1 MDRERVSEDFKEI
14 LDITYK
20 YCKYIYDDDDV
31 AKAAQQINAKAY
43 QVVKLLKLKSGSE
56 TPLHGSLKKGR

>member
-1 MDRERVSEDFKEI
+1 MDRERASEDFKEI

-43 QVVKLLKLKSGSE
+43 QVVKLLERNQWDRKS
-56 TPLHGSLKKGR
+56 

>member
-1 MDRERVSEDFKEI
+1 MDKNEVQGDFKKI

-43 QVVKLLKLKSGSE
+43 QVVKLLDIKSGSE
-56 TPLHGSLKKGR
+56 TPLHGNLKETR

>member
-1 MDRERVSEDFKEI
+1 MEKDEVRKDFKKI

-56 TPLHGSLKKGR
+56 TPLHGNLRDKR